1 MLAVIIGQLVFKG
14 FRLVLTLMTLESLII
29 FGAFTWLL
37 CVPSQG
43 VPMQLMLVFFIVRV
57 REAALALA
65 LLVTLVRSKGNDFL
79 QAN

>member
-1 MLAVIIGQLVFKG
+1 MIIIGQLVFKG
-14 FRLVLTLMTLESLII
+14 VRLLLTLITLESVII

-37 CVPSQG
+37 CVPTQG

-65 LLVTLVRSKGNDFL
+65 LLITLVRGKGNEFL